1 MRGLGLFY
9 GGMNGKR
16 NDPVK
21 VEDPHPVTD
30 YGTKDLES
38 GNAGLDGFTVLSR
51 ANPNAQGS
59 PPPVKGVVGPVYNG
73 PDQSFEQ

>member
-9 GGMNGKR
+9 GGIARR

-21 VEDPHPVTD
+21 LENPHPVAD
-30 YGTKDLES
+30 YGDDVCT
-38 GNAGLDGFTVLSR
+38 GNAGLDGFSLLSK
-51 ANPNAQGS
+51 ADPNAQGN
-59 PPPVKGVVGPVYNG
+59 PPFVKGVVGPVHQG

>member
-1 MRGLGLFY
+1 MRGLGLFF
-9 GGMNGKR
+9 GSNRR

-21 VEDPHPVTD
+21 LEDPRPVAD
-30 YGTKDLES
+30 YGTASLES

-51 ANPNAQGS
+51 ANPDAQGN
-59 PPPVKGVVGPVYNG
+59 PPPVKGVVGAVYRG

>member
-1 MRGLGLFY
+1 MRGLYSFFGS
-9 GGMNGKR
+9 GRR

-21 VEDPHPVTD
+21 VENPHPVTD
-30 YGTKDLES
+30 YGTHSLES

-51 ANPNAQGS
+51 ANPNAQGN